1 MEGIGTAGA
10 VEAASVPHSRKF
22 QRSVKCAALA
32 GILIATT
39 AGSPPHFGNSLDLT
53 AQAKKAPQK
62 VSSGGETQGADGGDP
77 LYLASAPPAPVPPQ
91 DEAPL
96 APIAKTPPH
105 AAPIIFV
112 TAGASGIPKSV
123 LAAYEQAAG
132 TLAKSEP
139 GCHLP
144 VAVLA
149 GIGKIESNHA
159 EGGAVDTNGTTL
171 RPILGPVLDGSNG
184 FAAIP
189 NVYGTQWGQSGAWAR
204 AVGPMQFIPSTWAR
218 WGGGGDPSNVNDAAL
233 AAGRYL
239 CADGRNLSTP
249 AGLQSAIVS
258 YNHSQQYLI
267 AVLEWMKVYSGGI
280 SPIPDST
287 VLGPE
292 TATDASDGSGGS
304 GTPGASKSTP
314 AKPKPGKTPN
324 PKPTGGSGTSTPKPT
339 PTPGKPTPTPTP
351 TSPGSPAG
359 GGLQPVL
366 TGTVTT
372 VTGVVGGLLPA
383 VGGLLPSS

>member
-1 MEGIGTAGA
+1 MTRSNVHGKQKAERSGPPRDVRA
-10 VEAASVPHSRKF
+10 EPLPHTRRF
-22 QRSVKCAALA
+22 QLSVKHAALA

-39 AGSPPHFGNSLDLT
+39 AGGPPHFGDSLDLA
-53 AQAKKAPQK
+53 AQVQKAG
-62 VSSGGETQGADGGDP
+62 SGSGTEAVDGGTP
-77 LYLASAPPAPVPPQ
+77 LYLASPPPAPAPPQ
-91 DEAPL
+91 DLAQPAAPVGM
-96 APIAKTPPH
+96 TPPH
-105 AAPIIFV
+105 AAPITFV
-112 TAGASGIPKSV
+112 AAGASGIPKTV

-132 TLAKSEP
+132 TLAQEEP

-184 FAAIP
+184 YAAIP
-189 NVYGTQWGQSGAWAR
+189 NVYGTQWGQSGVWAR

-249 AGLQSAIVS
+249 AGLRSAIVS
-258 YNHSQQYLI
+258 YNDSQQYLI

-287 VLGPE
+287 VFGPV
-292 TATDASDGSGGS
+292 TAVDISDGSGS
-304 GTPGASKSTP
+304 NGTPGASKSTP
-314 AKPKPGKTPN
+314 AKPKPGTNEPA
-324 PKPTGGSGTSTPKPT
+324 PKPTGGSGPQPTPKPT
-339 PTPGKPTPTPTP
+339 PAPGKPTPT
-351 TSPGSPAG
+351 SPGAPTD

-372 VTGVVGGLLPA
+372 VTGVVGGLLS
-383 VGGLLPSS
+383 PS